1 MGQLMSLAVR
11 EGYLGKTKI
20 EGKTGNYFSKECGH
34 PSGWFRA
41 KEPRSASWFG
51 PFQAALVESYETT
64 LRNVNNIN
72 F

>member
-1 MGQLMSLAVR
+1 MGQLMSPSVR
-11 EGYLGKTKI
+11 EGYLGKTMI
-20 EGKTGNYFSKECGH
+20 EGKTGNNFCIECGH

-41 KEPRSASWFG
+41 KQPRSASWFG